1 VTLFAVEGP
10 AGCGKTC
17 RLMEALGERLAES
30 PLQDGQRV
38 LALTFMHGARRR
50 LNERLRGVSEL
61 AGRCECATID
71 SFAWRLLRRWRS
83 LSGALGIELPREDQF
98 DAQCGAAGA
107 LLERPEVRAW
117 VAASFPIVLVDEAQD
132 LKPERLRMIR
142 GIAQS
147 AMTLIAA
154 DEFQCLDGT
163 LRPNPLI
170 AWLREACQSEMLT
183 IVHRTNVP
191 ALLMAAAAIRG
202 GAPAVPGPGFQIMAA
217 QGVPMAAAYLA
228 NAIAW
233 RRGGNVAVITPSLR
247 GGFARNV
254 VQRVA
259 QQACGAQRNGPY
271 AIRWERS
278 EDDEVATLVDGLNVA
293 DVSTAAETLAALERL
308 PRSGP
313 VREAGIWV
321 GHQARVGAKTR
332 FTRAEIEAVIAR
344 QLAMRR
350 QRHGANNHDFA
361 AMTVQQ
367 AKNREFE
374 GVVVLWPYQV
384 GGDAEHKRR
393 LLYNAIT
400 RARRWCTIVVQ
411 NPNLLQDAPF

>member
-1 VTLFAVEGP
+1 
-10 AGCGKTC
+10 
-17 RLMEALGERLAES
+17 
-30 PLQDGQRV
+30 
-38 LALTFMHGARRR
+38 
-50 LNERLRGVSEL
+50 
-61 AGRCECATID
+61 
-71 SFAWRLLRRWRS
+71 
-83 LSGALGIELPREDQF
+83 
-98 DAQCGAAGA
+98 
-107 LLERPEVRAW
+107 
-117 VAASFPIVLVDEAQD
+117 
-132 LKPERLRMIR
+132 
-142 GIAQS
+142 
-147 AMTLIAA
+147 
-154 DEFQCLDGT
+154 
-163 LRPNPLI
+163 
-170 AWLREACQSEMLT
+170 
-183 IVHRTNVP
+183 
-191 ALLMAAAAIRG
+191 
-202 GAPAVPGPGFQIMAA
+202 
-217 QGVPMAAAYLA
+217 MAAAYLA

-259 QQACGAQRNGPY
+259 QQVCGAQRNGPY